1 MNSNFLFYMEKI
13 TKQGYNKMSK
23 RVMMRGGIT

>member
-13 TKQGYNKMSK
+13 TKQGYNKKSK
-23 RVMMRGGIT
+23 SNYESTE